1 MGYKR
6 DEIEWRV
13 SHVDGVRMVLDQITV
28 LPVSR
33 FDDDLRQRIARAIY
47 GNVNFWNYAIMPSPP
62 IHIIVEHSHVTL
74 TGIVL
79 SEVDRQLARALAT
92 KFGALSVTSHLKTH
106 VEAQEAFEPPERAR
120 RSTRQD
126 LFGHRAGLPYG

>member
-13 SHVDGVRMVLDQITV
+13 SHVDGVRKVLDQITV

-33 FDDDLRQRIARAIY
+33 FDDHLRQRIGRAIY
-47 GNVNFWNYAIMPSPP
+47 GDVNFWNYAIMPSPP

-92 KFGALSVTSHLKTH
+92 KCGALSVTSHLKTH

-126 LFGHRAGLPYG
+126 FFGHRAGLPYG